1 VIPVRYL
8 VATDGSPSSLKAAR
22 FLVGHFCP
30 GGDDEIFVT
39 YVFPLPSDAD
49 CYDGIVQLPASGNDP
64 RVAAVAAP
72 VLARTC
78 TALDATG
85 SNVRE
90 VCLVGN
96 PAREIVEFAMNLDIG
111 LIVAGTRGRSLA
123 KELYLGSVSN
133 ALVHRAPCSVLIV
146 R

>member
-1 VIPVRYL
+1 MRYL
-8 VATDGSPSSLKAAR
+8 IATDGSPSSLKAAR
-22 FLVGHFCP
+22 FLIGHFCP
-30 GGDDEIFVT
+30 GIDDEIFVT
-39 YVFPLPSDAD
+39 YVFPLPSDPE
-49 CYDGIVQLPASGNDP
+49 CYDGIVQLPASSSDP

-72 VLARTC
+72 ILARTRE
-78 TALDATG
+78 ALGAAG

-90 VCLVGN
+90 VCLAGN
-96 PAREIVEFAMNLDIG
+96 PAKEIVEFAMNLDVG

-123 KELYLGSVSN
+123 RELYLGSVSN